1 MRRRD
6 ERNGRRGMNEGVFEG
21 REEGKWGCV
30 MVGSGEGWGDWRG
43 HKGEVWGKGR
53 RKAKGNYQGK
63 WIGTRDGTKESDGGM
78 TRRMRENGGI
88 RGRDEG
94 KRGY

>member
-30 MVGSGEGWGDWRG
+30 MVGSGEG
-43 HKGEVWGKGR
+43 
-53 RKAKGNYQGK
+53 
-63 WIGTRDGTKESDGGM
+63 
-78 TRRMRENGGI
+78 
-88 RGRDEG
+88 
-94 KRGY
+94 